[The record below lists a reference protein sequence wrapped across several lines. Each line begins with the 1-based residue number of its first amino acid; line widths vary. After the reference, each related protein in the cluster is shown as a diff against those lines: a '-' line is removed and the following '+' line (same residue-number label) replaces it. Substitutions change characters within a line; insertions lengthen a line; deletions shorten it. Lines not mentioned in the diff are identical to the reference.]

1 MTLYLDLIFIIC
13 GIMNYF
19 VISACAE
26 LLRCKVKAWS
36 MVAGVAFSAA
46 LSVTSFVLKH
56 GIASVLVQLAGTAA
70 VMRIT
75 FGKCVMAEFIRR
87 CVVYLGV
94 MFVISSAMNVFTASG
109 KVAFLKDGKF
119 FYVVSEFRFC
129 LGLLICRMITRIIIF
144 FVKNKKTLYDVE
156 ISTEDEIIYTK
167 ALLDT
172 GNLLCEPESGRPV
185 IVIEEALLNHG
196 AKFCKKI
203 RFKTAGSQEEEMDAV
218 FLKYVRLVEEN
229 RTFYD
234 LYGGVVK
241 KNLSKNNEF
250 HVLLHSKFK

>member
-1 MTLYLDLIFIIC
+1 MTLYLDLVFIIC

-26 LLRCKVKAWS
+26 LLGIKVKAWS
-36 MVAGVAFSAA
+36 MVTGVAFSAV
-46 LSVTSFVLKH
+46 LSVASFVLKA
-56 GIASVLVQLAGTAA
+56 GIASALVQLAGTAA

-75 FGKCVMAEFIRR
+75 FGKCVTAEFVRR

-109 KVAFLKDGKF
+109 RVGFFKDGKF
-119 FYVVSEFRFC
+119 FYVVSEIVFC
-129 LGLLICRMITRIIIF
+129 FGLLICRLITGLIIF

-156 ISTEDEIIYTK
+156 IATEDEIIYTK

-185 IVIEEALLNHG
+185 IVIEEALLSHD
-196 AKFCKKI
+196 AKVCKKI
-203 RFKTAGSQEEEMDAV
+203 RFKTAGSGEEEMDTV

-229 RTFYD
+229 RTFFD
-234 LYGGVVK
+234 LYGGVVR